1 MMVQLDERLK
11 GTNPW
16 PEVAATGESA
26 LEEHGFECAVLLRG
40 VYGKDK
46 DELAGDWFEELKE
59 RVPVP

>member
-16 PEVAATGESA
+16 PEVTNTVESRM
-26 LEEHGFECAVLLRG
+26 EERGFECAVLLRG
-40 VYGKDK
+40 VYVKDK
-46 DELAGDWFEELKE
+46 DELAGNWFEELKE